1 MAWTDYQKAFGMV
14 SHSWLKKCI
23 MMFGIAE
30 NMQKVLSNRLKKWK
44 TELPSG

>member
-23 MMFGIAE
+23 MFGIAE
-30 NMQKVLSNRLKKWK
+30 NMQKVLSNSMKKWK
-44 TELPSG
+44 TKLPSG